1 MDALAEVED
10 CVVAP
15 DDPSWP
21 VFAVEPV
28 EVVVPA
34 VPWEPPGVCAE
45 PLAEVE
51 VEAVPPPEFP
61 ELPFA
66 GL

>member
-1 MDALAEVED
+1 LAEVED
-10 CVVAP
+10 CVLALDV
-15 DDPSWP
+15 PSWP
-21 VFAVEPV
+21 VFAEEPV

-34 VPWEPPGVCAE
+34 VPWEPVGVCAE

-51 VEAVPPPEFP
+51 FEAVAPPPEFP
-61 ELPFA
+61 ELPFV